1 MSSNATNSAAGQ
13 SPKLEIAIAGGGIAG
28 LITAIALI
36 KHPGVNIHVYERAE
50 ELREI
55 GASIALGPN
64 GLSSLD
70 KLGVKNA
77 FDDNILYRQRSG
89 WPMVYRHWKT
99 SEIIGYDEH
108 RNVKDKRFI
117 TTRYHRAHLHKA
129 LYENLPSEIVHF
141 GKKLVNV
148 SADRDQGVT
157 LSFEDGTTAKADICI
172 GADGIH
178 STVRKTLVPDHKIHW
193 TGWVALR
200 AVYEQSRLD
209 GVDYPE
215 GAAHWVSLPAVTWT
229 QPIYC
234 HANSIILVKIGHN
247 RHLFVSPLGKGLY
260 TVVGGYHANLED
272 PKSRGHGVG
281 WDDQGDV
288 EHFKSFYKDWHPAI
302 RSITEAAPYIR
313 QFPGYAADP
322 LETWSFHD
330 RIVLVGDA
338 AHGHGG
344 AFAAGGSLAINDA
357 HALSLALFHV
367 WPPSASSRKPSAAE
381 LHRVFE
387 IYQATRKP
395 QVDRLLES
403 VHQSVAGRRVKTDS
417 GSEETDEQL
426 RKRVSERM
434 DPYWVAEHDV
444 EAAFEAVVAKAPS
457 SGHQVLENK
466 RPQSLL

>member
-1 MSSNATNSAAGQ
+1 MSNNATDPAAGQ

-36 KHPGVNIHVYERAE
+36 KHPGVNINVYERAE

-141 GKKLVNV
+141 GKKLIDV

-157 LSFEDGTTAKADICI
+157 LSFEDGTTAKADVCI

-178 STVRKTLVPDHKIHW
+178 STVRKTLVPEHKIHW

-215 GAAHWVSLPAVTWT
+215 GAAHW
-229 QPIYC
+229 
-234 HANSIILVKIGHN
+234 
-247 RHLFVSPLGKGLY
+247 GLY
-260 TVVGGYHANLED
+260 TVVGGYHANLDD
-272 PKSRGHGVG
+272 PKSQGHGVR

-288 EHFKSFYKDWHPAI
+288 EQFKSFYKDWHPAI

-322 LETWSFHD
+322 LEAWSFHD

-367 WPPSASSRKPSAAE
+367 WPPSASSRKPSVAD
-381 LHRVFE
+381 LHRIFE

-395 QVDRLLES
+395 QVDRLLDS
-403 VHQSVAGRRVKTDS
+403 VHRAVAGRRVKTDS
-417 GSEETDEQL
+417 GTEETDEQL

-434 DPYWVAEHDV
+434 DPYWVAEHNV

-457 SGHQVLENK
+457 SREQALQNK
-466 RPQSLL
+466 QPQALL

>member
-1 MSSNATNSAAGQ
+1 MSNATNSAAGQ
-13 SPKLEIAIAGGGIAG
+13 SPKLDIAIAGGGIAG

-77 FDDNILYRQRSG
+77 FDDDILYRQRSG

-117 TTRYHRAHLHKA
+117 TTRYHRAHLHRA

-157 LSFEDGTTAKADICI
+157 LSFEDGTTANADICI

-178 STVRKTLVPDHKIHW
+178 STVRKTLVPEHKIHW

-215 GAAHWVSLPAVTWT
+215 GAAHW
-229 QPIYC
+229 
-234 HANSIILVKIGHN
+234 IGHN

-260 TVVGGYHANLED
+260 TVVGGYHANLDD
-272 PKSRGHGVG
+272 PKSQGHGVR

-288 EHFKSFYKDWHPAI
+288 EQFKSFYKDWHPAI

-313 QFPGYAADP
+313 QFPGYTADP

-367 WPPSASSRKPSAAE
+367 WPPSASARKPSVAD
-381 LHRVFE
+381 LHKVFE
-387 IYQATRKP
+387 TYQATRKP
-395 QVDRLLES
+395 QVDRLLDS
-403 VHQSVAGRRVKTDS
+403 VHKSVAGRRVKTDN
-417 GSEETDEQL
+417 GTEETDEQL

-457 SGHQVLENK
+457 SGHQVLGNK
-466 RPQSLL
+466 PPQALL